1 MPYLPPLPPLYSIY
15 YSFNY
20 FGQKNKLVSVK
31 NKDLTQFIG
40 IDKYG
45 GRVEADNLPPL
56 CLHYLYS
63 ASADYILI
71 LKNQYNYRL

>member
-45 GRVEADNLPPL
+45 GSGGRLSPAP
-56 CLHYLYS
+56 
-63 ASADYILI
+63 ADYILI